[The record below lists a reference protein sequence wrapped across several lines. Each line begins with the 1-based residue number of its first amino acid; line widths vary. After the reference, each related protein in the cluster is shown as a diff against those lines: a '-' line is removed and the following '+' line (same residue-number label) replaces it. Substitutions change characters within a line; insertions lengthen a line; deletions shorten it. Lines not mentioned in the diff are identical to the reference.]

1 MDGSIVGSL
10 LGLASAVA
18 YSAMYFLVRAGVRR
32 TDIDGGAFVTTVVN
46 AVLLVATLLVI
57 SVAGHPPAW
66 RPEALI
72 WFSVAGFLGT
82 FSGRVF
88 MLAGLRRI
96 GPVRTASIV
105 NTAPVVTIG
114 ISVLVLGE
122 VLSGWAIGAAALV
135 LTGLG
140 LLAVDAFST
149 SEGMP
154 GRSSGER
161 SSGELSS
168 GGGRP
173 ARELR
178 PAASGTPGTD
188 PATPAVFGLLLSTLS
203 ATSFG
208 TARIAR
214 RIGFDFLPDPVVGA
228 MVGSTAALVSNVI
241 LQARQGRIRSVV
253 LGSFRDIRP
262 ALWAAGVCSTLGLVF
277 FFAALQFSPLSHVAV
292 VTASE
297 TVITMLMSRVL
308 FPQRESLSPRVLVAA
323 SCVFGAGVMI
333 ALS

>member
-1 MDGSIVGSL
+1 MDGGILGSL
-10 LGLASAVA
+10 LGLASAIS
-18 YSAMYFLVRAGVRR
+18 YSTMYFLVRAGVRR
-32 TDIDGGAFVTTVVN
+32 TDLDGGAFVTTVVN
-46 AVLLVATLLVI
+46 VALLVAALLVVV
-57 SVAGHPPAW
+57 VAGHPPAW
-66 RPEALI
+66 RLDAII
-72 WFSVAGFLGT
+72 WFAIAGFLGT
-82 FSGRVF
+82 FSGRVL

-96 GPVRTASIV
+96 GPVRTASIT

-122 VLSGWAIGAAALV
+122 VLSGWAIVAVVLV
-135 LTGLG
+135 LSGLG
-140 LLAVDAFST
+140 LLALDAFGT
-149 SEGMP
+149 P
-154 GRSSGER
+154 APVRTRSSG
-161 SSGELSS
+161 GVAGGSS
-168 GGGRP
+168 GGSTGGP
-173 ARELR
+173 SA
-178 PAASGTPGTD
+178 AASGTPGPD
-188 PATPAVFGLLLSTLS
+188 RATPAVAGLILSTLS

-214 RIGFDFLPDPVVGA
+214 RLGFDTMPDPLVGA
-228 MVGSTAALVSNVI
+228 MVGAVAALISNVL

-253 LGSFRDIRP
+253 VGSFRDIRP
-262 ALWAAGVCSTLGLVF
+262 ALWAAGVCSTLGLFF

-323 SCVFGAGVMI
+323 GCVFGAGVLI